1 MVAYSVILFCAT
13 DVMALSGFH
22 VLFSSSLLFADG
34 TLAQSATIVGEG
46 TFHNRIHTAAQ
57 RHERQSNG
65 KKESTAQ
72 TYTIDIYI
80 RHTLYAF

>member
-1 MVAYSVILFCAT
+1 
-13 DVMALSGFH
+13 MALSGFH
-22 VLFSSSLLFADG
+22 VLFFALFADG

-46 TFHNRIHTAAQ
+46 TFHDRVHTAAQ

-72 TYTIDIYI
+72 TTDIYI
-80 RHTLYAF
+80 QIYTNI